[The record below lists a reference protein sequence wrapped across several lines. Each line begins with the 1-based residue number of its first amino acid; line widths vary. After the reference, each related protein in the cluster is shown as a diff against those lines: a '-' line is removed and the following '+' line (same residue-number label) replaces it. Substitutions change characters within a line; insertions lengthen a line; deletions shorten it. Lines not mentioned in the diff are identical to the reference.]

1 VITILPLLILSVLAG
16 LAIAIFVWRQIA
28 SESSAARNHPA
39 DADHRTGQ
47 QDPDRRRSKDK
58 VDPDV

>member
-1 VITILPLLILSVLAG
+1 MITILPLLILSVLAG

-28 SESSAARNHPA
+28 SESAARNHPA